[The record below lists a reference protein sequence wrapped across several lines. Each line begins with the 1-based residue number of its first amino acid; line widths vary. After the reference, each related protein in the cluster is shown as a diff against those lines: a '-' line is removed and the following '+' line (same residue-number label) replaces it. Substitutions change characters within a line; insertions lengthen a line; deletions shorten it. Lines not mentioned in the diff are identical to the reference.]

1 MISKNKLR
9 QKFLS
14 LRKKRYFD
22 IRSNFFDPLLL
33 FIKKKYKKKK
43 KFFYQ
48 FIIPLILK
56 SI

>member
-43 KFFYQ
+43 NFF
-48 FIIPLILK
+48 INLL
-56 SI
+56 SL